1 MHDDA
6 EIPEPA
12 ERTGDQPVVLVSNR
26 GPVSYGT
33 DGSAKRG
40 TGGLVTALMGL
51 ASHRQSVWVASSL
64 TEGDR
69 AVAERAGAE
78 AIEIE
83 APTGGAFDVRLV
95 NSDPEAYDGFYNII
109 ANPMLW
115 FIQHYLWDLSNA
127 PYIRQGE
134 IDAFD
139 YGYKQVNKDLA
150 DAVVEEYDRHGEP
163 VVMVHDYHF
172 YLLPKMVREQRP
184 ASSCTTSS
192 TSRGRSGFVARA
204 AAADPRGDLRR
215 DLSNDIIGFHTGRT
229 AGTSCSAARI

>member
-1 MHDDA
+1 MTDDA
-6 EIPEPA
+6 APPAPA
-12 ERTGDQPVVLVSNR
+12 ERTSEHPVVLVSNR

-51 ASHRQSVWVASSL
+51 ASHRDSVWIASSL

-69 AVAERAGAE
+69 RVAEEAGDRA
-78 AIEIE
+78 IKIE
-83 APTGGAFDVRLV
+83 APTGGEFEVRLV
-95 NSDPEAYDGFYNII
+95 NSDPELYDGFYNVF

-127 PYIRQGE
+127 PYIRQHE

-139 YGYKQVNKDLA
+139 HGYRQVNADLA
-150 DAVVEEYDRHGEP
+150 AAAVVQEYDRHGEP

-172 YLLPKMVREQRP
+172 YCSRRWC
-184 ASSCTTSS
+184 ASSARVSSSTTSS
-192 TSRGRSGFVARA
+192 TSLGRSPTAGASW
-204 AAADPRGDLRR
+204 PRRIREEIFDGI
-215 DLSNDIIGFHTGRT
+215 LSNDIIGFHTR
-229 AGTSCSAARI
+229 SYR